1 MDQPEPH
8 RGSTT
13 VVIAID
19 GPAASGKST
28 VARALAAKLGYR
40 FLNSGD
46 LYRAMTWSCL
56 QADVDC
62 RDTGAVAAAMG
73 NARVEVGCDG
83 TDYYPMINGE
93 DARAHLRTEAVNANV
108 SPVSAVPAVRYIL
121 SAAIRAHAQ
130 GRQTVVEGR
139 DIGSAVFPET
149 PYKFYIDAPPQVRQ
163 RRRRNQGQ
171 TEEIA
176 RRDLIDSTRS
186 TDPLTIAPGAR
197 VIDSST
203 LDVEG
208 VVGAMLDR
216 LREQGLVGGIGILPM
231 ISQCHRQDADDT

>member
-1 MDQPEPH
+1 MDQPEAPC
-8 RGSTT
+8 GSET
-13 VVIAID
+13 VIIAID

-28 VARALAAKLGYR
+28 VARALAARLGYR

-46 LYRAMTWSCL
+46 LYRAMTWACL
-56 QADVDC
+56 RLHVDC
-62 RDTGAVAAAMG
+62 RDTGAVASAAG
-73 NARVEVGCDG
+73 NARVEIGCDG
-83 TDYYPMINGE
+83 ANYYPLIDGG
-93 DARAHLRTEAVNANV
+93 DPRSDLRREEINANV

-176 RRDLIDSTRS
+176 KRDLIDSTRS
-186 TDPLTIAPGAR
+186 TDPLTIAPGAT

-208 VVGAMLDR
+208 VVSAMLQK
-216 LREQGLVGGIGILPM
+216 LKAQGLETAIAAC
-231 ISQCHRQDADDT
+231 SKE

>member
-1 MDQPEPH
+1 MGEVNPD
-8 RGSTT
+8 TALAT

-28 VARALAAKLGYR
+28 VARALAGRLGYR

-46 LYRAMTWSCL
+46 LYRAMTWACL
-56 QADVDC
+56 QHCVDC
-62 RDTGAVAAAMG
+62 HDVGAVASAAG
-73 NARVEVGCDG
+73 QSRVEVGCDG
-83 TDYYPMINGE
+83 SDYYPLIDGI
-93 DARAHLRTEAVNANV
+93 DPRAHLRDDTVNANV

-171 TEEIA
+171 SEEISK
-176 RRDLIDSTRS
+176 RDLIDSTRS
-186 TDPLTIAPGAR
+186 TDPLTIAPGAT

-208 VVGAMLDR
+208 VVAAMLEK
-216 LREQGLVGGIGILPM
+216 LKGQGLG
-231 ISQCHRQDADDT
+231 SATAACNNE

>member
-1 MDQPEPH
+1 MPEPETAP
-8 RGSTT
+8 SPT

-28 VARALAAKLGYR
+28 VARALAGLLGYR

-46 LYRAMTWSCL
+46 LYRAMTWACL
-56 QADVDC
+56 ESGVNCHDS
-62 RDTGAVAAAMG
+62 GAVANVAG
-73 NARVEVGCDG
+73 TVKVEVGCDG
-83 TDYYPMINGE
+83 INYFPIIDGA
-93 DARAHLRTEAVNANV
+93 DRRPHLRDEAVNANV

-171 TEEIA
+171 NEEIA
-176 RRDLIDSTRS
+176 RRDHIDSTR
-186 TDPLTIAPGAR
+186 TTNPLTVAPGAH
-197 VIDSST
+197 VIDT
-203 LDVEG
+203 THLDVAG
-208 VVGAMLDR
+208 VVAAMLDR
-216 LREQGLVGGIGILPM
+216 LREQGLATALAACSNG
-231 ISQCHRQDADDT
+231 